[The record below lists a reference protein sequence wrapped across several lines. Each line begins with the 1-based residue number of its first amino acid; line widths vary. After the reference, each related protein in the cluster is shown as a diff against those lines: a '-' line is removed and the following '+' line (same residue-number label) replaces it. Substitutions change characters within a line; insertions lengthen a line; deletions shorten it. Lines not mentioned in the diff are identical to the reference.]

1 MTYAN
6 TTVFAVSLIPLMAK
20 HMKKDGNRDEFLSRL
35 RAVWKAR
42 RRPGSKH
49 LAEGDQS
56 PLMAD
61 DEDVNGSA
69 HRLLGSRSRS
79 VGDHDF
85 RDPSS
90 PVVDGIKPTKQ
101 DPGQGPISFRETV
114 KLSIEF
120 CSLWF
125 AANYFAA
132 GCLEYTTV
140 ASATILT
147 STSSIWTLLFG
158 ALAGVEKFSV
168 RKLVGVCAS
177 LAGIVLI
184 STVDLSGATDEN
196 RGSFPHKSTKQLA
209 IGDAMAFF
217 SAILYGFY
225 TVLMKKR
232 IGDESRVDVL
242 LFFALVGFAN
252 IVLLW
257 PGFIVLHFTGVE
269 TFELPS
275 SARVW
280 IVVIVSL
287 FFPLILCDWEPITTS
302 FPEILPLLYDILW
315 LRYPSSFPP

>member
-1 MTYAN
+1 
-6 TTVFAVSLIPLMAK
+6 MAK
-20 HMKKDGNRDEFLSRL
+20 HIHQNGTRDDFLSNL
-35 RAVWKAR
+35 KAAWKGR
-42 RRPGSKH
+42 RTTASKT
-49 LAEGDQS
+49 LADGDHS

-61 DEDVNGSA
+61 DEEPNGSSHA
-69 HRLLGSRSRS
+69 LLNSPSQFTGN
-79 VGDHDF
+79 DF
-85 RDPSS
+85 RNPPSHE
-90 PVVDGIKPTKQ
+90 VDGIKRTNRDEDQ
-101 DPGQGPISFRETV
+101 GQISFYETV
-114 KLSIEF
+114 KLSVEF

-158 ALAGVEKFSV
+158 ALAGVEQFSI
-168 RKLVGVCAS
+168 RKLIGVLAS

-196 RGSFPHKSTKQLA
+196 RGSFPHKSTRQLA

-252 IVLLW
+252 ILLLW
-257 PGFIVLHFTGVE
+257 PGFIILHFTGVE
-269 TFELPS
+269 TFEMPS
-275 SARVW
+275 SGKVW
-280 IVVIVSL
+280 IVIIVSL
-287 FFPLILCDWEPITTS
+287 DGFD
-302 FPEILPLLYDILW
+302 LP
-315 LRYPSSFPP
+315 